1 MAWIELHQSLP
12 THRKTLAAADAL
24 DMAPVHLVGHLIS
37 FWLWAL
43 DNVPDGELDSIS
55 PRMIAYAA
63 QWTGEPKQ
71 FLDALIGAG
80 FIDERVDGSLSI
92 HDWYDYAGKLVERR
106 QADRQRARQ
115 NRAVSNE
122 QNGQQA
128 STRRPTDVQR
138 TSNGQ
143 TPDVQQTSVGTV
155 PYSTVPN
162 RTKPKDVK
170 TYTSSKKKFAD
181 DSDEMRLTGELI
193 ERIQNNNPTAKV
205 PTTQAAKQ
213 SWAKVFDL
221 MMRVDKR
228 PIEDIRAVIA
238 YSQLDKF
245 WSSNILSARKLRE
258 KYDTLWMQM
267 PKNRPKVVNLP
278 TGPPDPEDEVQR
290 SIREI
295 RERRRLQN
303 GYNDTG

>member
-1 MAWIELHQSLP
+1 MS
-12 THRKTLAAADAL
+12 RKVYISN
-24 DMAPVHLVGHLIS
+24 DMSV
-37 FWLWAL
+37 
-43 DNVPDGELDSIS
+43 
-55 PRMIAYAA
+55 
-63 QWTGEPKQ
+63 
-71 FLDALIGAG
+71 
-80 FIDERVDGSLSI
+80 DERVLEVAESDPQAAILWPWI
-92 HDWYDYAGKLVERR
+92 LTTFDDWGRSSAEPRR
-106 QADRQRARQ
+106 IK
-115 NRAVSNE
+115 
-122 QNGQQA
+122 A
-128 STRRPTDVQR
+128 STFPAVDTVTADIIREALRHYDRVGLITLYEVDGKQYMYIESDKWFKWQTQIPKAKRFKVESRIPAPPNECDAQTREDARECAEFSADVLKI
-138 TSNGQ
+138 SPSPSPSPSPSG
-143 TPDVQQTSVGTV
+143 
-155 PYSTVPN
+155 
-162 RTKPKDVK
+162 K
-170 TYTSSKKKFAD
+170 TYTSSKQNFAD